1 MIFSRR
7 NVSDRFSQPPDD
19 AFLPLFY
26 PSNEPIQPDALRKH
40 SLHELAVFF
49 AILANGC
56 SSDLSLPQVNTEGES
71 YFHLSRACLSFHSIL
86 EHASLSAVQA
96 TFILELYIKGVSN
109 EVSRSDGAWN
119 WLNFGFQM
127 ATSVSYVSDEIEYHL
142 DDSLPQQIGL
152 RASSFYCLHDFKSS
166 NA

>member
-26 PSNEPIQPDALRKH
+26 PSNEPILPDALRKS

-56 SSDLSLPQVNTEGES
+56 SSDLSLPQLNAEGES
-71 YFHLSRACLSFHSIL
+71 YFHLSRACLSFHSVL
-86 EHASLSAVQA
+86 EHATFSAVQ
-96 TFILELYIKGVSN
+96 TMLILELYIKGVGK
-109 EVSRSDGAWN
+109 VRRSDAAWN
-119 WLNFGFQM
+119 WLNFGFQIAM
-127 ATSVSYVSDEIEYHL
+127 SVSQDYK
-142 DDSLPQQIGL
+142 
-152 RASSFYCLHDFKSS
+152 R
-166 NA
+166 